1 MIVFLSSQSKI
12 LLLETRTLIYII
24 IAILL
29 SIAIAFF
36 QYFYKEKNNS
46 KINTLL
52 FALKTTSLFLLILLF
67 INPQIER
74 IEKVN
79 SKPVLSVLVDNSLS
93 IKYFK
98 EDKKVAS
105 ILKKLQEHKEIQ
117 DKFNVQL
124 FSFGAKI
131 AVLDSLSFSET
142 QTDISQAIKSVNEL
156 NKNTLNASIL
166 ISDGNQTTGNDYEY
180 ISAKNK
186 IFPIVVGDTTLYQD
200 LQISQLNVN
209 KYSYIKNKF
218 PVEAMLYY
226 EGKDK
231 VKATFSIS
239 HNGKRVFSKR
249 LQFSPSNP
257 VQTVSTNLTSDK
269 KGIQY
274 YTSSISKIKNEKNT
288 KNNHQN
294 FSVEVIDEQTK
305 VLILS
310 SFLHPDLGAIKK
322 GIKSNKQREVTIA
335 LINDKNINYDDY
347 QFFVFYQPNNYFK
360 KVFNKIN
367 SNYLVVSGTKTDWN
381 FLNSQ
386 QLGVRKDAI
395 NQTEDYLATYNTDFL
410 TFLQENIDFNEFPPL
425 QDKFGTVELTSDAQ
439 TLLYQ
444 KFAGVETKQPLL
456 TTIEKNSKKHAIL
469 FGEGIWKWR
478 ATSFLKEQSFE
489 VFDAFLG
496 NLVQYLA
503 SNKKR
508 KRLDVKSK
516 NIYDANTPITIS
528 AFYVDKNYQFDN
540 RVSLELTVTNSKTEA
555 KKVIPFSLIN
565 NSYQVVVEGLLA
577 GEYSYKVSVANQKI
591 NSFGKFK
598 VTDYQIE
605 EQFTN
610 ANHKKLNSLA
620 IKAKGKLFYA
630 NQIAELLHE
639 LTTDTSYYT
648 VQKSNT
654 KKQNLIDWK
663 WVLFFTIILL
673 SLEWFI
679 RKYYGKI

>member
-1 MIVFLSSQSKI
+1 MLD
-12 LLLETRTLIYII
+12 TRTLIYII

-29 SIAIAFF
+29 SIAIAVF
-36 QYFYKEKNNS
+36 QYFYKTKNNS
-46 KINTLL
+46 KINILL
-52 FALKTTSLFLLILLF
+52 FVLKATSLFLLILLF
-67 INPQIER
+67 INPQIET

-105 ILKKLQEHKEIQ
+105 ILKKLQQHKEIQ

-131 AVLDSLSFSET
+131 TVLEDSLSFSEIK
-142 QTDISQAIKSVNEL
+142 TDISQVIKSVNEL
-156 NKNTLNASIL
+156 NKKTLNASIL
-166 ISDGNQTTGNDYEY
+166 ISDGNQTSGNDYGY
-180 ISAKNK
+180 INAKSK
-186 IFPIVVGDTTLYQD
+186 IYPIVVGDTTLYQD

-218 PVEAMLYY
+218 PVEAMFYY
-226 EGKDK
+226 EGKEK
-231 VKATFSIS
+231 VNATFSIS
-239 HNGKRVFSKR
+239 NGGKKVFSKR

-274 YTSSISKIKNEKNT
+274 YSAAISKIENEKNT
-288 KNNHQN
+288 KNNYQN

-305 VLILS
+305 VLVLS

-322 GIKSNKQREVTIA
+322 AIESNKQRNVTIA
-335 LINDKNINYDDY
+335 LVNDKNINYADY
-347 QFFVFYQPNNYFK
+347 QFFVFYQPNSYFK
-360 KVFNKIN
+360 KVFEKMP
-367 SNYLVVSGTKTDWN
+367 SNYLVISGTKTDWS
-381 FLNSQ
+381 FLNAQ
-386 QLGVRKDAI
+386 QLGLAKEAI
-395 NQTEDYLATYNTDFL
+395 NQTEDYLATYNTSFL
-410 TFLQENIDFNEFPPL
+410 TFLQKDIGFNEFPPL
-425 QDKFGTVELTSDAQ
+425 RDKFGTVQLTNDAQ

-444 KFAGVETKQPLL
+444 KFSGVETKQPLL
-456 TTIEKNSKKHAIL
+456 TTIEKNDKKHAVL

-478 ATSFLKEQSFE
+478 AASFLKEQNFE
-489 VFDAFLG
+489 AFDVFLG

-508 KRLDVKSK
+508 KILDVKSERL
-516 NIYDANTPITIS
+516 YTANAPISIS

-540 RVSLELTVTNSKTEA
+540 RASLELTVTNTKTKS

-565 NSYQVVVEGLLA
+565 NSYQVSVEGLLA
-577 GEYSYKVSVANQKI
+577 GEYSYKVSVENQKI
-591 NSFGKFK
+591 NSYGKFK
-598 VTDYQIE
+598 ITDYQIE

-620 IKAKGKLFYA
+620 VKTKGKLFYA
-630 NQIAELLHE
+630 DKIEELLQE

-648 VQKSNT
+648 VQKSNI

-663 WVLFFTIILL
+663 WVLFLTITLF
-673 SLEWFI
+673 SFEWFI